1 VTRCCAST
9 PTRSSPPPP
18 DAERHTDRRFVL
30 ALLQNLD
37 ETTQEIV
44 LYHLIDEMSQGEIA
58 ELVGLSRVTVNK
70 RLMKFRAHAEE
81 QARRRSVG

>member
-1 VTRCCAST
+1 
-9 PTRSSPPPP
+9 
-18 DAERHTDRRFVL
+18 
-30 ALLQNLD
+30 
-37 ETTQEIV
+37 
-44 LYHLIDEMSQGEIA
+44 MSQGEIA